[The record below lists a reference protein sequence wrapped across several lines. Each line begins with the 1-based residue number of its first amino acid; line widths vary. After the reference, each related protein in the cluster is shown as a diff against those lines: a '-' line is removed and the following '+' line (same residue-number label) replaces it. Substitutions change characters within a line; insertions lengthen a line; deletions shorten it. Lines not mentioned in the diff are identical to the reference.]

1 MKSGLFWKLLGAQLV
16 VVATILLAA
25 LWLLRINA
33 ADSFQSY
40 LQAQE
45 TDRLREYRDEVLS
58 QLEQHGSWE
67 RLLATQHQGL
77 PERGHMRRGQ
87 HRGPRPPPNSD
98 GIPGPGGHPRPG
110 RPSPRSGPLPAGG
123 SGHQPLI
130 LDSAG
135 AVVFPLRAPAP
146 PADSIR
152 LPLEWRGKLVGSV
165 VQPSRSPQRQQ
176 AEIEFQA
183 RQTQAYLHAAL
194 LAMLIA
200 TILAAV
206 VSGWLS
212 RRVAAIERGTRA
224 FADRN
229 FAVRVNQ
236 DGGDELA
243 QLAAQVNR
251 LGEAL
256 VRHEQRQ
263 KQWLADVA
271 HELRTPLAVLKGEL
285 EALLEGVRSAGPEAL
300 TSLQEE
306 VARLNRLV
314 EDLNLLSLAESGGLR
329 LHRADG
335 DLRDLLEEVQD
346 RFASVLADAG
356 FDLQLDQPT
365 EPASC
370 AFDQPRLEQVL
381 GNLISNVLR
390 YATPGVVTLQL
401 RRHEQHHR
409 ITLADSGPGVSAQR
423 REQLFDRFYQI
434 DGARSR
440 QPGSSGLGLAICRS
454 LVEAHGGNI
463 HAAEAEG
470 GLAILID
477 LPIQATEPSA

>member
-1 MKSGLFWKLLGAQLV
+1 MTSGLFWKLLGAQLV

-33 ADSFQSY
+33 ADSFQNY

-45 TDRLREYRDEVLS
+45 TERLSAYRDELLS
-58 QLEQHGSWE
+58 QLAEHGSWE
-67 RLLATQHQGL
+67 RLLATLQQGL
-77 PERGHMRRGQ
+77 
-87 HRGPRPPPNSD
+87 SD
-98 GIPGPGGHPRPG
+98 HGHPRPSHHRRPHAGQHRSRPPQPGGYPGPDGLPHRSEPPPSQG
-110 RPSPRSGPLPAGG
+110 R
-123 SGHQPLI
+123 GHRPLI

-135 AVVFPLRAPAP
+135 TVVFPAQAPAP

-152 LPLEWRGKLVGSV
+152 LPLEWRGRLFGYV

-183 RQTQAYLHAAL
+183 RQTQTYQHAAL

-206 VSGWLS
+206 VAGWLS
-212 RRVAAIERGTRA
+212 RRVRAIERGTRA
-224 FADRN
+224 FANRD
-229 FAVRVNQ
+229 FSVRVHQ
-236 DGGDELA
+236 AGSDELA
-243 QLAAQVNR
+243 QLADQVNR

-256 VRHEQRQ
+256 ARHEQRQ

-314 EDLNLLSLAESGGLR
+314 EDLNLLSVAESGGLR
-329 LHRADG
+329 LHCARG
-335 DLRDLLEEVQD
+335 DLRDLLEEVQE
-346 RFASVLADAG
+346 RFGSVLADAG
-356 FDLQLDQPT
+356 FDLRLEQPT
-365 EPASC
+365 AAATC
-370 AFDQPRLEQVL
+370 GFDQPRMEQVL
-381 GNLISNVLR
+381 GNLISNILR
-390 YATPGVVTLQL
+390 YASPGIVRLEL
-401 RRHEQHHR
+401 RRHDRHHR
-409 ITLADSGPGVSAQR
+409 IALADSGPGVSAQR
-423 REQLFDRFYQI
+423 REQLFDRFYQM
-434 DGARSR
+434 DGSRGR

-454 LVEAHGGNI
+454 LVEAHGGSI
-463 HAAEAEG
+463 RAEDADG
-470 GLAILID
+470 GLAIIID
-477 LPIQATEPSA
+477 LPIQSTPITS